1 MKRLRR
7 IFHATDFSRASG
19 AAFSEAVALARRDR
33 ARLFILHVLLPASPF
48 LAGDVNLPPSYLEL
62 QARAR
67 RQAERR
73 LEALLARARREG
85 VRAQARLTGG
95 APAPDILRWARRK
108 RADLIVIG
116 THGRSALGRFFMGSV
131 AERVVRLSPIPVLTV
146 RGH

>member
-7 IFHATDFSRASG
+7 ILHATDFSQASG
-19 AAFSEAVALARRDR
+19 AAFSEAVARARRDR

-73 LEALLARARREG
+73 LEILINSARRQGVSAEG
-85 VRAQARLTGG
+85 RLASG
-95 APAPDILRWARRK
+95 APAQDILRWARRK

-116 THGRSALGRFFMGSV
+116 THGRSALGRFFLGSV

-146 RGH
+146 RGR